1 MQAKQFTQSL
11 VSFALLQANNIDAKK
26 NGRDMKAA
34 MLRHAATMSD
44 AAKAAADREVIAVLQ
59 TRFNVRA
66 IPAQKQAKY
75 SGLNFEHG
83 SAAHQALAR
92 ARRLLAPTSMEEAEA
107 AIAALVTK
115 TSANSADP
123 VAALLKRFDKLT
135 GGQKRSFLA
144 QLRKAS

>member
-26 NGRDMKAA
+26 NGRDTKAE

-44 AAKAAADREVIAVLQ
+44 AAKASADREVIAVLQ
-59 TRFNVRA
+59 SRFNVRA

-92 ARRLLAPTSMEEAEA
+92 ARRLLAPTSMEEAET
-107 AIAALVTK
+107 AIAALTMK
-115 TSANSADP
+115 TANSADP
-123 VAALLKRFDKLT
+123 VATLIARFDKLT

-144 QLRKAS
+144 QLHKAR

>member
-1 MQAKQFTQSL
+1 MQARQFTESL
-11 VSFALLQANNIDAKK
+11 VSFALLQANNIDAKAR
-26 NGRDMKAA
+26 GRDAKAE
-34 MLRHAATMSD
+34 MLRFAATMSD
-44 AAKAAADREVIAVLQ
+44 KAKAEADRAVIAVLQ
-59 TRFNVRA
+59 TRFGVRA
-66 IPAQKQAKY
+66 EPAQKQAKY

-92 ARRLLAPTSMEEAEA
+92 ARRLLAPTSMEEAET

-123 VAALLKRFDKLT
+123 VAALIKRFEGLT

-144 QLRKAS
+144 QLRKA

>member
-11 VSFALLQANNIDAKK
+11 VAFALLQANNIDAKK
-26 NGRDMKAA
+26 NGRDTKAA

-44 AAKAAADREVIAVLQ
+44 AAKAAADREVVAVLQ
-59 TRFNVRA
+59 TRFGVRA
-66 IPAQKQAKY
+66 EPAQKQARY

-92 ARRLLAPTSMEEAEA
+92 ARRLLAPASMEEAET
-107 AIAALVTK
+107 AIAALTMK
-115 TSANSADP
+115 SANSADP
-123 VAALLKRFDKLT
+123 VASLIARFDKLT

-144 QLRKAS
+144 QLHKAR

>member
-11 VSFALLQANNIDAKK
+11 IAFTLLQANNIDAKK
-26 NGRDMKAA
+26 NGRDAKAE

-59 TRFNVRA
+59 TRFHVRA
-66 IPAQKQAKY
+66 VPAQKQAKY

-92 ARRLLAPTSMEEAEA
+92 ARRMLAPTSMEEAEA
-107 AIAALVTK
+107 AIAALTTK
-115 TSANSADP
+115 HANSADP
-123 VAALLKRFDKLT
+123 VATLIARFDKLT

-144 QLRKAS
+144 QLHKAR

>member
-1 MQAKQFTQSL
+1 MQAKQFNASL
-11 VSFALLQANNIDAKK
+11 VAFALLQANNIDAKK
-26 NGRDMKAA
+26 NGRDAKAA

-92 ARRLLAPTSMEEAEA
+92 ARRMLAPTSMEEAEA
-107 AIAALVTK
+107 AIAALTTK
-115 TSANSADP
+115 HANSADP
-123 VAALLKRFDKLT
+123 VAALIARFDKLT

-144 QLRKAS
+144 QLHKAR